1 MTCAAESGKSHAHA
15 GPSLITGN
23 PLALVGTE
31 FVATTIWR
39 RFFKHSVRLALSFTW
54 DNTGKSRAARI
65 PMMAMTTNNSIN
77 VNARRESMLD
87 KTTLAVFC
95 FKLIPRDAARRRAGC
110 LTKFAWGKANNQ
122 LAAKKRKMR
131 K

>member
-1 MTCAAESGKSHAHA
+1 
-15 GPSLITGN
+15 
-23 PLALVGTE
+23 
-31 FVATTIWR
+31 
-39 RFFKHSVRLALSFTW
+39 
-54 DNTGKSRAARI
+54 
-65 PMMAMTTNNSIN
+65 MTTNNSIN
-77 VNARRESMLD
+77 VNARRESILD